1 VHSATEIADQLLLSK
16 ATSADASAPRMC
28 VMTRTWLSSG
38 AGLFAQELVAGLVH
52 SGAMVTFVAPKAENL
67 AYESPHPR
75 LRRLRPPRERRDSS
89 PRLVRLAYSMARVFS
104 SSASLLWSRLTNR
117 VFIVSI
123 PEPLVFGV
131 PILALLWLT
140 GARLIFVAHDPV
152 PHAWKLP
159 APFRALE
166 LWMHKACYRLA
177 SATVVLSEPSA
188 AKIHS
193 VYPDFEGRIE
203 VIEHGVFLLNN
214 PSELPGHR
222 KLLLFGTLRRNKGVR
237 EAIEGTLIAVSR
249 GANVSLVVA
258 GEPHNE
264 DASYWRECE
273 ALARVAPE
281 TIELEI
287 GYVQDDA
294 LERLFRECD
303 ALLMPYQEFFS
314 QSGVALLAASNAR
327 PIIASMAGGIG
338 SLIEEGMPAT
348 VIQMPIT
355 EQSVASAI
363 EEFLAVSADTWRT
376 RAASYR
382 ELTMTKRSWNAI
394 AQRYRTLAE
403 EIGA

>member
-1 VHSATEIADQLLLSK
+1 
-16 ATSADASAPRMC
+16 
-28 VMTRTWLSSG
+28 MTRTWLSSG

-52 SGAMVTFVAPKAENL
+52 SGAKVTFVAPEAENQ
-67 AYESPHPR
+67 AYEAPHPR
-75 LRRLRPPRERRDSS
+75 LRRLRPPRERRDNS
-89 PRLVRLAYSMARVFS
+89 PRLVRGGYSMARVFGS
-104 SSASLLWSRLTNR
+104 TASLLRARFTNR

-123 PEPLVFGV
+123 PEPLVFGL
-131 PILALLWLT
+131 PALALLWFT

-159 APFRALE
+159 PRFRELE

-188 AKIHS
+188 AKIRS
-193 VYPDFEGRIE
+193 TYPDFKGRVE
-203 VIEHGVFLLNN
+203 VIEHGVFLLKD
-214 PSELPGHR
+214 PSELPGRH

-237 EAIEGTLIAVSR
+237 EAIEGTLIAASR
-249 GANVSLVVA
+249 GANVSLIVA

-264 DASYWRECE
+264 DASYWHDCE
-273 ALARVAPE
+273 TLARAAPE
-281 TIELEI
+281 TIRLEI

-294 LERLFRECD
+294 LDRLFRESD
-303 ALLMPYQEFFS
+303 ALLMPYREFFS

-327 PIIASMAGGIG
+327 PIVASMAGGIG

-355 EQSVASAI
+355 AQSVASAI
-363 EEFLAVSADTWRT
+363 EAFFAVPADTWRT

-382 ELTMTKRSWNAI
+382 ELTMTKRSWDAI
-394 AQRYRTLAE
+394 GQRYRILAE